1 MSICASSCST
11 RIRSHTSAA
20 RWAGSPEAGLIPR
33 AAAQLFG
40 AIERARH
47 GRFLLRVSFV
57 QLYRENLS
65 DLLAPASGALH
76 IREDP
81 SRGVFVEG
89 LTEVAVRSPH
99 DAWALAA
106 RGQRQR
112 TTAATRLNDVS
123 SRSHALFTMIV
134 EQAGGGESFGK
145 EKKTGGSLSSS
156 ASAPTS
162 W

>member
-1 MSICASSCST
+1 MGVARPRRGSS
-11 RIRSHTSAA
+11 A
-20 RWAGSPEAGLIPR
+20 R

-106 RGQRQR
+106 RPAARRAAQRQRTR

-123 SRSHALFTMIV
+123 LRSHARFTMIV
-134 EQAGGGESFGK
+134 EQAGGSV
-145 EKKTGGSLSSS
+145 KTGGSS
-156 ASAPTS
+156 AVVRRGGRRRRRHDGARRR
-162 W
+162 

>member
-1 MSICASSCST
+1 MCVCVLWPEGAVGGVIDAAT
-11 RIRSHTSAA
+11 TPRKHTSAA

-99 DAWALAA
+99 DAWAWRRAA
-106 RGQRQR
+106 
-112 TTAATRLNDVS
+112 
-123 SRSHALFTMIV
+123 
-134 EQAGGGESFGK
+134 
-145 EKKTGGSLSSS
+145 S
-156 ASAPTS
+156 ASARRHPPSARGRHPERTRAGGRRASTTS
-162 W
+162 HLDRTPCSP